1 MALANENSP
10 QSGPD
15 RLALLKI
22 SGTPTDYKCANW
34 YIIGGGGLNIPEGD
48 QIFKAMSEILGPV
61 GPNISTTTEIFGPG
75 GQNIMGD
82 QISCDS
88 ACTAPRPC
96 EQR

>member
-1 MALANENSP
+1 MALAIENSP
-10 QSGPD
+10 QSDPD

-22 SGTPTDYKCANW
+22 SAMPIDCKRANW
-34 YIIGGGGLNIPEGD
+34 YFIWGGGGGLNIPEGD

-82 QISCDS
+82 QISCDRS
-88 ACTAPRPC
+88 TSSL
-96 EQR
+96 EHV

>member
-10 QSGPD
+10 QSDPN

-22 SGTPTDYKCANW
+22 SATPIDYKRANW
-34 YIIGGGGLNIPEGD
+34 YIIEGGLNIPEGD

-75 GQNIMGD
+75 GTECYGGPNIM
-82 QISCDS
+82 
-88 ACTAPRPC
+88 
-96 EQR
+96 